1 MNRSARV
8 MRWGLLV
15 VWLAG
20 CGTLPAPEG
29 LDPYWIRPGVKRP
42 ASEAVSLL
50 HYYDYLHGLPAA
62 DQEVEKALQRQAWI
76 EDRSD
81 FRRIQYA
88 VALSGPT
95 ASAAERRQ
103 AFELLEPLARNAE
116 DPDSELHLLAEV
128 LFRAEDSERG
138 RMAAIER
145 LERERGATKGL
156 ERRLDATKGI
166 ERRLEAMKN
175 LERRLDE
182 LERKLAAMQELER
195 KLAAMQ
201 ELERKLEAMK
211 EIERSLLQRD
221 RGETPGTKP

>member
-1 MNRSARV
+1 MNRFANV

-29 LDPYWIRPGVKRP
+29 LEPYWIRPGVKPP

-50 HYYDYLHGLPAA
+50 HYFDYLRGLPAA
-62 DQEVEKALQRQAWI
+62 EQEVEKVLQRQAWI

-81 FRRIQYA
+81 FQRIRYA

-95 ASAAERRQ
+95 ASAAEHRQ
-103 AFELLEPLARNAE
+103 AFELLEPLARDPE
-116 DPDSELHLLAEV
+116 DPDSELHLLAAV
-128 LFRAEDSERG
+128 LFRAEDSEHARL
-138 RMAAIER
+138 AAER
-145 LERERGATKGL
+145 RL
-156 ERRLDATKGI
+156 ERRLDSTKEL
-166 ERRLEAMKN
+166 ERRLEAMKGLERRLEAMKE

-182 LERKLAAMQELER
+182 LERKLAT
-195 KLAAMQ
+195 MQ

-211 EIERSLLQRD
+211 EIERTLLQRS
-221 RGETPGTKP
+221 RGETPETKP